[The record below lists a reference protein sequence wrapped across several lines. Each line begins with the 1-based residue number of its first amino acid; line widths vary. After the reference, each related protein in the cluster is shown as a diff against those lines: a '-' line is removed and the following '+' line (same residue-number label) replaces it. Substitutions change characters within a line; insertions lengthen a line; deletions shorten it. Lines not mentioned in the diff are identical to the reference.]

1 VNSKDKDA
9 WRAELERRGLENVR
23 LKLMAAGVG
32 RGANVR
38 GFESP
43 SEIPRDFVE
52 DWVAAEEKKIADE
65 RRWTL
70 RWAFIGGVAGVV
82 AALTGLYALLK

>member
-1 VNSKDKDA
+1 VRDKDKEWDA
-9 WRAELERRGLENVR
+9 WRAELERRRLENVR
-23 LKLMAAGVG
+23 LKLREAGRS

-52 DWVAAEEKKIADE
+52 DWVAAEEKKIAE
-65 RRWTL
+65 PSS
-70 RWAFIGGVAGVV
+70 
-82 AALTGLYALLK
+82 AALQASSLP